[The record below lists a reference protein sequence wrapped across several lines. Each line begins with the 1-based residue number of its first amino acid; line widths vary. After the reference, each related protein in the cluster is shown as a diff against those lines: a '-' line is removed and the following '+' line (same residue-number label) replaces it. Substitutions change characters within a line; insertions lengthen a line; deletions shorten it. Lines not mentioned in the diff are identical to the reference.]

1 MLICPHGATG
11 AVDVTRLLCFPACS
25 SEAPTPEPAR
35 IGLQL
40 ISHIV
45 EAKPNELHAGAWEGR
60 PGQAPAEHEAVGM
73 GAFGMKIRQTKA
85 GPARWDP
92 QGFEQSYGRMG
103 KKKPTGFF

>member
-1 MLICPHGATG
+1 MLICPHGATR

-40 ISHIV
+40 ISHVV
-45 EAKPNELHAGAWEGR
+45 EAKPNELRAGAWEGH

-73 GAFGMKIRQTKA
+73 GAFGMKIRDKSWTGSV
-85 GPARWDP
+85 GPPRL
-92 QGFEQSYGRMG
+92 
-103 KKKPTGFF
+103 

>member
-1 MLICPHGATG
+1 M
-11 AVDVTRLLCFPACS
+11 DVTWLLCFPACS
-25 SEAPTPEPAR
+25 SEAPIPKPAR

-40 ISHIV
+40 ISHVV

-73 GAFGMKIRQTKA
+73 GAFGMKIRETKA
-85 GPARWDP
+85 GPAQWDP